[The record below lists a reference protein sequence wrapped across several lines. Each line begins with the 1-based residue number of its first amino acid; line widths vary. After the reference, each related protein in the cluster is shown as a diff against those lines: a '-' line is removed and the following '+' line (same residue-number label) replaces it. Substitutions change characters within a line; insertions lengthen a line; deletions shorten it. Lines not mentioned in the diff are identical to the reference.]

1 MATNQGVVGS
11 IPASRAIYAKA
22 HNESCG
28 LFLCAFAIRH
38 SMSKAFTRETDQDD
52 DDDIALPALPAGTR
66 NYITPAGYARLR
78 AELLD
83 LIDNE
88 RPKVVEVVHWAASNG
103 DRSENG
109 DYLYGKK
116 RLREID
122 RRIRFLTKRLEIAEV
137 TDPSLHHGNDQVF
150 FGATVTYA
158 EADGTERTVT
168 IMGIDEADALQGQVS
183 WVSPIARTLLKSRVG
198 DELRLVTPVGVVEIE
213 VVAVVYPVP
222 A

>member
-1 MATNQGVVGS
+1 
-11 IPASRAIYAKA
+11 
-22 HNESCG
+22 
-28 LFLCAFAIRH
+28 
-38 SMSKAFTRETDQDD
+38 MSKAFTRESDGDEDD
-52 DDDIALPALPAGTR
+52 EVQLPALPAGGK

-78 AELLD
+78 AELMT
-83 LIDNE
+83 LIDEE
-88 RPKVVEVVHWAASNG
+88 RPKVVEIVHWAASNG

-137 TDPSLHHGNDQVF
+137 TDPSVHYGSDQVF

-158 EADGTERTVT
+158 DEAGKERTIT
-168 IMGIDEADALQGQVS
+168 ILGIDEADSLQGQVS
-183 WVSPIARTLLKSRVG
+183 WVAPVARTLLKSRVG
-198 DELRLVTPVGVVEIE
+198 DVLKLVTPAGVEEIE
-213 VVAVVYPVP
+213 VLAVQYPAPVG

>member
-1 MATNQGVVGS
+1 
-11 IPASRAIYAKA
+11 
-22 HNESCG
+22 
-28 LFLCAFAIRH
+28 
-38 SMSKAFTRETDQDD
+38 MSKAFTRESEAADD
-52 DDDIALPALPAGTR
+52 DDESPGPMPAGSK

-78 AELLD
+78 TELLT
-83 LIDNE
+83 LIDDE

-137 TDPSLHHGNDQVF
+137 ADPSLHHGNDQVF

-158 EADGTERTVT
+158 EPSGQERTIT
-168 IMGIDEADALQGQVS
+168 IMGIDEADSLQGQVS
-183 WVSPIARTLLKSRVG
+183 WISPIARALLKSREG
-198 DELRLVTPVGVVEIE
+198 DAVVLQTPQGPQEIE
-213 VVAVVYPVP
+213 VLQVSYPAPVAKP